1 MIIMQKTKFVK
12 QREKGFTLIEVLVA
26 LVLLGFGFISML
38 MLQYRSLQHS
48 NAAYYQGISSQIV
61 GGLAASIRANSEAG
75 TGYGHS
81 GAYSYTPGTAP
92 TAPSP
97 SCIDD
102 SGTVC
107 TPEQIAKTDIYW
119 ARQAAFAQLPG
130 GDVFI
135 VYNGVA
141 DSSYDV
147 YILWQNQEKDSQTDA
162 SMQSTCAAIGIAV
175 PTTTACLSTRVR
187 I

>member
-61 GGLAASIRANSEAG
+61 GGLAASIRANPRTLLKTPTDYDYTGG
-75 TGYGHS
+75 TLS
-81 GAYSYTPGTAP
+81 SPG
-92 TAPSP
+92 
-97 SCIDD
+97 CID
-102 SGTVC
+102 SSTAC
-107 TPEQIAKTDIYW
+107 TPDQIARADLFW
-119 ARQAAFAQLPG
+119 ARQAAAAQLPG
-130 GDVFI
+130 GDIRV
-135 VYNGVA
+135 VYNSA
-141 DSSYDV
+141 ASAYDV
-147 YILWQNQEKDSQTDA
+147 YILWQNQEKDSQTNA
-162 SMQSTCAAIGIAV
+162 AMKSTCTGIAGSAV
-175 PTTTACLSTRVR
+175 SDTTACLSTRVR